1 MLNYDGDYLGNTT
14 SSASS
19 SANDAETAC
28 CSIAKHGNNVSNH
41 IRTYLNNV
49 IDLKQAFKSQE

>member
-49 IDLKQAFKSQE
+49 I